1 MRIKLILVLVL
12 FAYVTSPSFAQVK
25 TNAKK
30 ASSKT
35 AQATPHRIV
44 YDMTAA
50 DTTQQSMLMR
60 QLNNIKRGWPEA
72 QIEIVVHGKALDM
85 LVSEKSTNAAAIKE
99 LQEKGVVFAACE
111 NSMRARKVEKA
122 QLLPGVITVPMGI
135 GEVVMKQ
142 EEGWSYIKF

>member
-1 MRIKLILVLVL
+1 MKTRLILA
-12 FAYVTSPSFAQVK
+12 FALLLLAGSASFAQTK
-25 TNAKK
+25 RSARPR
-30 ASSKT
+30 AST
-35 AQATPHRIV
+35 ATQVTQHRIV

-60 QLNNIKRGWPEA
+60 QLNNIKRGWPDA
-72 QIEIVVHGKALDM
+72 QIEVVVHGKALDM
-85 LVSEKSTNAAAIKE
+85 LVSEKSTNAAAIKA

-111 NSMRARKVEKA
+111 NSMRARKVEKG